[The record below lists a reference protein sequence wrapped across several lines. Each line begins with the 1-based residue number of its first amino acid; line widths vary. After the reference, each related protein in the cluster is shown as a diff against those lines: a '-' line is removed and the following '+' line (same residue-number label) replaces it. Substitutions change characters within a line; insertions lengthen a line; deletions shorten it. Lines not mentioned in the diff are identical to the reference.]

1 MRRWVMLCA
10 AGLLLGATVAA
21 AQEPPLQA
29 AAAGVRAAWLAH
41 DVGGVVASGP
51 EILVQLPGADPAP
64 AVGRAQA
71 AALLRNF
78 LAGGKDVEV
87 TVRSARQ
94 IQPGVGYVE
103 LLRRFRVTG
112 TQELRS
118 QRVLLG
124 YRLTG
129 ARWELAEL
137 RVVE

>member
-1 MRRWVMLCA
+1 MRRWMMLVV
-10 AGLLLGATVAA
+10 AGLIGGSQGAA

-41 DVGGVVASGP
+41 DAGGVVASGP

-71 AALLRNF
+71 AALLKGF
-78 LAGGKDVEV
+78 LAGGKDLEV
-87 TVRSARQ
+87 TVRSARL

-103 LLRRFRVTG
+103 LQRRFRVTG

-118 QRVLLG
+118 QRVLLA

>member
-10 AGLLLGATVAA
+10 AGLILGAAGA
-21 AQEPPLQA
+21 GAQEPPLQA

-41 DVGGVVASGP
+41 DAGGVVASGP

-71 AALLRNF
+71 AALLRSF

>member
-1 MRRWVMLCA
+1 MRRWVMPWCVGA
-10 AGLLLGATVAA
+10 VLLASQAR

-71 AALLRNF
+71 AALLRSF
-78 LAGGKDVEV
+78 LAGGKDIEV

-103 LLRRFRVTG
+103 LRRRFRVTG

>member
-1 MRRWVMLCA
+1 MRRGVMLWS
-10 AGLLLGATVAA
+10 AGLLAGAAGAA

-41 DVGGVVASGP
+41 DAGGVVASGP

-71 AALLRNF
+71 AALLRSF
-78 LAGGKDVEV
+78 LAGGQDLEV

-94 IQPGVGYVE
+94 IQRGVGYVE

-118 QRVLLG
+118 QRVLLA

>member
-1 MRRWVMLCA
+1 MRRWMMLAA
-10 AGLLLGATVAA
+10 AGLIVGRWGTA

-41 DVGGVVASGP
+41 DAGGVVASGP

-71 AALLRNF
+71 AALLKGF
-78 LAGGKDVEV
+78 LAGGKDLEV

-118 QRVLLG
+118 QRVLLA

>member
-1 MRRWVMLCA
+1 MRRWVMLLA
-10 AGLLLGATVAA
+10 AGLMIGAAGA
-21 AQEPPLQA
+21 GAQEPLQA

-41 DVGGVVASGP
+41 DAGGVVASGP

-71 AALLRNF
+71 AALLRGF
-78 LAGGKDVEV
+78 LAGGKDIEV

-94 IQPGVGYVE
+94 VQPGVGYVE
-103 LLRRFRVTG
+103 LQRRFRVTG

-118 QRVLLG
+118 QRVLLA

>member
-1 MRRWVMLCA
+1 
-10 AGLLLGATVAA
+10 
-21 AQEPPLQA
+21 
-29 AAAGVRAAWLAH
+29 
-41 DVGGVVASGP
+41 
-51 EILVQLPGADPAP
+51 
-64 AVGRAQA
+64 VGRAQA
-71 AALLRNF
+71 AALLRSF
-78 LAGGKDVEV
+78 LAGAKDVEV

-103 LLRRFRVTG
+103 LQRRFRVTG

-118 QRVLLG
+118 QRVLLA